1 MSNGHAS
8 VHDLS
13 IVRLQEWLIEY
24 NEQVSCEYT
33 SPDSAFERRQYRAKH
48 ETEIIAFECMDGR
61 LNLALMSETPL
72 GIIQSVR
79 NLGGIFNLGWFYLNE
94 MLDDLVGYAVKHG
107 RDCLAFATYHW
118 SRGDLHR
125 GCRGHNYDKDV
136 ARIDMMN
143 LTHQIEEIFGAKHSV
158 VYPICLGIETDED
171 AFLFHGLNGRTLDVS
186 TLHDPSSE
194 ELRIKLME
202 LYPDMKKQVLDDL
215 LPLVE
220 KNVLHV
226 AKIRAMNR
234 QILDAHHRER
244 LVGVGRGFEWLHV
257 NNLALIVGPFDP
269 NLDAAIEVAAK
280 LLLANI
286 EAKRIPQ
293 DGIILLASET
303 YRDASGSDK
312 PGAMVKS
319 RFARDFALKTI
330 ELAVPSLRELVIPMA
345 CVVDV
350 NTRKLHLI

>member
-1 MSNGHAS
+1 MSNGHS
-8 VHDLS
+8 GVHDIS
-13 IVRLQEWLIEY
+13 IDRLKHWLVEHNEKVSLEY
-24 NEQVSCEYT
+24 S
-33 SPDSAFERRQYRAKH
+33 SPDAAFLRRQYRANHK
-48 ETEIIAFECMDGR
+48 TEVIAFECMDGR
-61 LNLALMSETPL
+61 INLSLMSETPL
-72 GIIQSVR
+72 GIVQSVR

-94 MLDDLVGYAVKHG
+94 MLDDLVGYAIKHG
-107 RDCLAFATYHW
+107 RDCLAFVTYHW

-136 ARIDMMN
+136 ARTDMMH
-143 LTHQIEEIFGAKHSV
+143 LTHQIEEIFGVKHSV

-171 AFLFHGLNGRTLDVS
+171 AFLFHGFEGRTLDVS
-186 TLHDPSSE
+186 TLRDQDQD

-215 LPLVE
+215 LPIVE
-220 KNVLHV
+220 GNIRHV
-226 AKIRAMNR
+226 AKVRAMNR

-244 LVGVGRGFEWLHV
+244 IMAIGRGLEWLHV

-269 NLDAAIEVAAK
+269 NLDAAVEVAMK
-280 LLLANI
+280 LLLGNI
-286 EAKRIPQ
+286 ESKRIPQ

-303 YRDASGSDK
+303 YRDPAGSDR
-312 PGAMVKS
+312 PGAVVKS

-350 NTRKLHLI
+350 NTRKFHLI